1 MKKLLAISLIL
12 AAPVVSAD
20 SISAEMEC
28 PKGGVR
34 ILTGDYAPVTGKL
47 TAETI
52 LDNCINQ
59 RGTVSNGKVTV
70 NGTFKFTND
79 SQLQIDA
86 EIDSDIARKNNE
98 KATQQ
103 QCEKTVIG
111 TYDMESSYL
120 DGSVSSNCQKQGA
133 VYAPIF
139 ELVAGLDERESL
151 EGLEEITL
159 DNFEKL
165 DKGEVTTLIES
176 VLAGNEISTNKSTE
190 ALFALA
196 MTNGLTSAQK
206 QSVET
211 SGIAACSDLNYPGM
225 WEYLGLCK

>member
-1 MKKLLAISLIL
+1 MKQLLAISLIL

-28 PKGGVR
+28 PKGGLR

-70 NGTFKFTND
+70 NGTFKFTSD

-86 EIDSDIARKNNE
+86 KIDSDVARKNNG
-98 KATQQ
+98 KSTQQ
-103 QCEKTVIG
+103 QCEKTISG
-111 TYDMESSYL
+111 MYDMETSYL
-120 DGSVSSNCQKQGA
+120 DGTVSSHCQKEGFI
-133 VYAPIF
+133 YAPIF
-139 ELVAGLDERESL
+139 ELVAGLDERESF

-159 DNFEKL
+159 ENLKKL
-165 DKGEVTTLIES
+165 DKEKVTASIQS
-176 VLAGNEISTNKSTE
+176 VLAGNEISENISIE
-190 ALFALA
+190 DFFALE
-196 MTNGLTSAQK
+196 MTNDLTSAQK

-211 SGIAACSDLNYPGM
+211 SGMTACSDLNYPGM